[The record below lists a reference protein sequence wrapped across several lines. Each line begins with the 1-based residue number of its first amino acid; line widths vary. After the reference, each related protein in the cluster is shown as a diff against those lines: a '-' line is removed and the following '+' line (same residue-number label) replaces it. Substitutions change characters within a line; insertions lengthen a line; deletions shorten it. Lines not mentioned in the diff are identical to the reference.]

1 MNANCIIIKI
11 NYTTY
16 RSFIIIVKI
25 YLDILLEILLFY
37 RNEIILVIKKRFN
50 THISYKSFKKD
61 ICISLYIIATYRASF
76 KYG

>member
-25 YLDILLEILLFY
+25 YLDTIA
-37 RNEIILVIKKRFN
+37 RHIIVL
-50 THISYKSFKKD
+50 SE
-61 ICISLYIIATYRASF
+61 
-76 KYG
+76 